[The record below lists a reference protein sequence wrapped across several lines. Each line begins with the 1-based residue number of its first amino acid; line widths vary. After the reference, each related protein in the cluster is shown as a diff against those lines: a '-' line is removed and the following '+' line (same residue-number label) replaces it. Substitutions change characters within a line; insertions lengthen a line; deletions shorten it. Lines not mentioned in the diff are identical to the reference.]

1 MTLILRNTIR
11 LIDFENTKNLMIEKK
26 WENLCTVQLSTAFII
41 FIFLLIFFKPSRNI
55 KITNVMMLF
64 YLNVISFVNVPDEIF
79 QTMMSYFILVNM
91 GYVFSFFMGI
101 YIHQIIDNM
110 DITIAD
116 INKFKFIFENQSE
129 AVIIVSGGDKI
140 DYVNNKFL
148 SEFETEIMKI
158 YDAKVDDVGSAEREN
173 ENYGSRTRKMTQ
185 LIKWIKAGFHNK
197 CN

>member
-1 MTLILRNTIR
+1 M
-11 LIDFENTKNLMIEKK
+11 
-26 WENLCTVQLSTAFII
+26 
-41 FIFLLIFFKPSRNI
+41 
-55 KITNVMMLF
+55 NV
-64 YLNVISFVNVPDEIF
+64 
-79 QTMMSYFILVNM
+79 ILVNM

-148 SEFETEIMKI
+148 SEF
-158 YDAKVDDVGSAEREN
+158 
-173 ENYGSRTRKMTQ
+173 
-185 LIKWIKAGFHNK
+185 
-197 CN
+197 